1 MAIRTVLSA
10 SSGAA
15 DGVLAPIHDASAYF
29 DYWYALFPR
38 PSLIARISDF
48 QVLWRNASA
57 DALFEG
63 PDFNIVGGAL
73 TITDRAQAAEF
84 RAALASLGKEP
95 KACCHRRRDGDDH
108 HVILL
113 QLLEPA
119 GKLPAVAMTFH
130 CSTSPT
136 RYVWADI
143 APIFGLTPAE
153 ASIVKQLIAGARA
166 DVIANDLGI
175 SLDTVRT
182 HIRRI
187 YAKMNVQSREQ
198 LFSAVSP
205 FRVG

>member
-1 MAIRTVLSA
+1 MMIMTVLSA
-10 SSGAA
+10 SGGAA
-15 DGVLAPIHDASAYF
+15 EGVLAPTHDPSAYF
-29 DYWYALFPR
+29 DHWYGLFPR

-57 DALFEG
+57 DALFGG
-63 PDFNIVGGAL
+63 PDFKLVGGAL
-73 TITDRAQAAEF
+73 TIPDRVKASQF
-84 RAALASLGKEP
+84 RATLAPLGKEP
-95 KACCHRRRDGDDH
+95 KVCCYRRHDGDDY

-113 QLLEPA
+113 QLLEPSDE
-119 GKLPAVAMTFH
+119 LPAVAMTFH
-130 CSTSPT
+130 YSSSPT

-153 ASIVKQLIAGARA
+153 AIIVKQLIAGARA

-175 SLDTVRT
+175 SLGTVRT

-205 FRVG
+205 FRIG